1 MILPYLSFG
10 LSNLIHRKKSGNLY
24 LSFGENC
31 LTDHILGRYLL
42 KSFNTPFSHC
52 RSNIEYILDL
62 ERNNYEN
69 FVKGEFL
76 QYGDLNGKP
85 VPRLKTVL
93 HLENNNHHL
102 HMNGIEFSNHDVI
115 RNHKHWRGI
124 LAQVKKLKSFLGKRK
139 YILLYH
145 HRVCEGNNPDLLL
158 RHLSELKTYYSSGEF
173 ECEVVLY
180 KQTIIPRELKKEL
193 TYQKKSDIHV
203 FDFHTYHSWSG
214 RDQRKYWAYTD
225 DSLIRKMLKMIK
237 TF

>member
-1 MILPYLSFG
+1 MILPYIFFG
-10 LSNLIHRKKSGNLY
+10 LSNFIHRKKSGNIY

-31 LTDHILGRYLL
+31 LTDDILGRYLL
-42 KSFNTPFSHC
+42 KSFSTPFSHC

-69 FVKGEFL
+69 LVHEFL
-76 QYGDLNGKP
+76 EYGDLNGKP
-85 VPRLKTVL
+85 VPRLKIVSD
-93 HLENNNHHL
+93 LENNYHHL

-115 RNHKHWRGI
+115 RNQKYWRRI

-139 YILLYH
+139 YVLLYH

-158 RHLSELKTYYSSGEF
+158 RHLSELKTFYSTAEF
-173 ECEVVLY
+173 ECQIVLFS
-180 KQTIIPRELKKEL
+180 QTIIPRELKKEL
-193 TYQKKSDIHV
+193 IYQKKDDIHI

-225 DSLIRKMLKMIK
+225 DSLIRKMLKMVK
-237 TF
+237 AF